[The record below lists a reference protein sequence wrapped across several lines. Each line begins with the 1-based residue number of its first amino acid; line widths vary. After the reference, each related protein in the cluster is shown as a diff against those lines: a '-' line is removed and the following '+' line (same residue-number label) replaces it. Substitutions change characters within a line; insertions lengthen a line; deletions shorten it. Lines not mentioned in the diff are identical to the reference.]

1 MCVCVCAYLYTHKHC
16 MYTSI
21 LNCHLTY
28 SHKPTDLIEQDRYLE
43 SPFLLRAVRCLLA
56 LLNTCD
62 WVSLRI
68 SVYTF
73 LQVCPN
79 YTACFDV
86 PQLPLMKDI
95 NRKKAAKTNRGLD
108 GPFFFRKMF
117 TDRLSVICWLS
128 SKVQRSKREIWSL
141 SLSLS
146 SRFSFHHSFCSIWH
160 MRYEFGWETDINEA
174 VFSIDNN
181 SESMGSDSNK
191 TFIAVISNSAS
202 DSLIQAVPLHS
213 ISLPHSHIYSLI
225 WRSGVNLVTLTRI
238 NLS

>member
-1 MCVCVCAYLYTHKHC
+1 

-21 LNCHLTY
+21 LDCYLTY

-95 NRKKAAKTNRGLD
+95 NRKKSSKTNRGLD
-108 GPFFFRKMF
+108 RPFFFRKMF

-128 SKVQRSKREIWSL
+128 SKVQRSKEKYDL
-141 SLSLS
+141 
-146 SRFSFHHSFCSIWH
+146 SRFPSHLVS
-160 MRYEFGWETDINEA
+160 
-174 VFSIDNN
+174 
-181 SESMGSDSNK
+181 
-191 TFIAVISNSAS
+191 
-202 DSLIQAVPLHS
+202 HS
-213 ISLPHSHIYSLI
+213 IIPSAPYDTWDMSSDEKRTLMRLFLASTIILNPWGVTAIRLLLQSLATVHQ
-225 WRSGVNLVTLTRI
+225 TA
-238 NLS
+238 